1 MILIDTIC
9 KNITIS
15 PFIVGN
21 ENKQEKINGSENE
34 GFEFLVT
41 PALIKYVYDHR
52 KNKKATEK
60 QIKELYDK
68 FVNHIK

>member
-1 MILIDTIC
+1 MLVWKIC
-9 KNITIS
+9 LNYLKKQ
-15 PFIVGN
+15 
-21 ENKQEKINGSENE
+21 NKQEKINGSENE

-68 FVNHIK
+68 FVNHIKKIFC